1 MSAIADNNADGPIE
15 IIKVLFALYP
25 GYNTLDVAGPLE
37 ILSRSL
43 HDSKDK
49 SSKAFEVQ
57 FAGPSAAMTSVQ
69 GLTIK
74 ADMDYE
80 DANDEIEDFDV
91 IIVPG
96 GEGVFEVLKNKSEPL
111 NLLTKYVELQEKN
124 PAKERTILAID
135 VGSLL
140 LAEQGMLEGLAA
152 TTHPDYYTRLEKI
165 CQEAAKRDMSMRTD
179 VMEERYVVNNAR
191 FDLGENPDDNP
202 YIIKKK
208 RDGSAADA
216 SGPNTAN
223 ARRKSIARKGSNAWK
238 DSRRRESIAR
248 RASMPLGGMRVITT
262 GGVTAGLDAALYL
275 VGSLVSHES
284 ALEVARN
291 MQYTWVKGV
300 TVDAIDV

>member
-1 MSAIADNNADGPIE
+1 MSAIADTTDGPIE
-15 IIKVLFALYP
+15 VIKVLFTLYP

-37 ILSRSL
+37 ILSRAL
-43 HDSKDK
+43 HDAKDK
-49 SSKAFEVQ
+49 SSKGFECQ
-57 FAGPSAAMTSVQ
+57 FVGTAAAMKSVQ

-74 ADMDYE
+74 ADMDYD
-80 DANDEIEDFDV
+80 DANDELEDFDV

-96 GEGVFEVLKNKSEPL
+96 GEGVFDILDKNSEPL
-111 NLLTKYVELQEKN
+111 NLLTKYVDLQEKN

-135 VGSLL
+135 TGSLL
-140 LAEQGMLEGLAA
+140 LAQQGMLEGLAA

-165 CQEAAKRDMSMRTD
+165 CQDAATRDVSIRTD

-202 YIIKKK
+202 YIIKKS
-208 RDGSAADA
+208 RDG
-216 SGPNTAN
+216 GPVGANTEH

-262 GGVTAGLDAALYL
+262 GGVTAGLDASLYL

-284 ALEVARN
+284 ALEVARV
-291 MQYTWVKGV
+291 MQYSWVKGV

>member
-1 MSAIADNNADGPIE
+1 MSAIADSNDGPIE
-15 IIKVLFALYP
+15 VIKVLFTLYP

-37 ILSRSL
+37 ILSRAL
-43 HDSKDK
+43 HDAKDK
-49 SSKAFEVQ
+49 STKAFEVQ
-57 FAGPSAAMTSVQ
+57 FAGTSAAMTSVQ

-96 GEGVFEVLKNKSEPL
+96 GEGVFEVLKNKTEPL

-135 VGSLL
+135 IGSLL
-140 LAEQGMLEGLAA
+140 LAQQGMLEGLAA
-152 TTHPDYYTRLEKI
+152 TTHPDYYTRLETI
-165 CQEAAKRDMSMRTD
+165 CQDASSRDLSMRTD

-191 FDLGENPDDNP
+191 FDLGEDPNNNP
-202 YIIKKK
+202 YIIKKT
-208 RDGSAADA
+208 RDGKEE
-216 SGPNTAN
+216 GPNTAH

-238 DSRRRESIAR
+238 ESRRRESIAR
-248 RASMPLGGMRVITT
+248 RASLPLGGMRIITT
-262 GGVTAGLDAALYL
+262 GGVTAGLDASLYL

-284 ALEVARN
+284 ALEVARV

>member
-1 MSAIADNNADGPIE
+1 MSAIADTNDGPVE
-15 IIKVLFALYP
+15 TVKVLFTLYP

-49 SSKAFEVQ
+49 SSKAFECQ
-57 FAGPSAAMTSVQ
+57 FVGPSAAMTSVQ

-96 GEGVFEVLKNKSEPL
+96 GEGVFEVLKNKAEPL

-135 VGSLL
+135 IGSLL

-152 TTHPDYYTRLEKI
+152 TTHPDYYTRLETI
-165 CQEAAKRDMSMRTD
+165 CQEASTRDLSMRTD

-202 YIIKKK
+202 YIIKKS
-208 RDGSAADA
+208 RNGDG
-216 SGPNTAN
+216 GAN
-223 ARRKSIARKGSNAWK
+223 MQHARRKSIARKGSNAWK
-238 DSRRRESIAR
+238 ESRRRESIAR
-248 RASMPLGGMRVITT
+248 RASMPLGGMRIITT
-262 GGVTAGLDAALYL
+262 GGVTAGLDASLYL

-284 ALEVARN
+284 ALEVARV
-291 MQYTWVKGV
+291 MQYSWVKGV

>member
-1 MSAIADNNADGPIE
+1 MSAIADTNEGPNE
-15 IIKVLFALYP
+15 VLKVLFALYP

-43 HDSKDK
+43 HEPKDK
-49 SSKAFEVQ
+49 STKAFECQ
-57 FAGPSAAMTSVQ
+57 FVGPSAAMTSVQ

-80 DANDEIEDFDV
+80 DAIDEIEDFDV
-91 IIVPG
+91 VIVPG
-96 GEGVFEVLKNKSEPL
+96 GEGVFEVIKNKLEPL
-111 NLLTKYVELQEKN
+111 NFLSKYVELQEKN

-135 VGSLL
+135 IGSLL
-140 LAEQGMLEGLAA
+140 LAQQGMLEGLAA
-152 TTHPDYYTRLEKI
+152 TTHPDYYTRLETI
-165 CQEAAKRDMSMRTD
+165 CQEASTRDLSMRTD

-202 YIIKKK
+202 YIIKKS
-208 RDGSAADA
+208 REG
-216 SGPNTAN
+216 AN
-223 ARRKSIARKGSNAWK
+223 MSHARRKSIARKGSNAWRE
-238 DSRRRESIAR
+238 SRRRESIAR

-262 GGVTAGLDAALYL
+262 GGVTAGLDASLYL
-275 VGSLVSHES
+275 VASLVSHES
-284 ALEVARN
+284 ALEVARI

>member
-1 MSAIADNNADGPIE
+1 MSAVADNSTDGPVE
-15 IIKVLFALYP
+15 QVKVLFALFP

-37 ILSRSL
+37 VLSRSL
-43 HDSKDK
+43 QDPKDK
-49 SSKAFEVQ
+49 SSKAFQCQ
-57 FAGPSAAMTSVQ
+57 FVGTAAAMTSVQ

-80 DANDEIEDFDV
+80 DANDELEDFDV

-111 NLLTKYVELQEKN
+111 NLLTKYVELQEKS

-135 VGSLL
+135 VGALL
-140 LAEQGMLEGLAA
+140 LAQQGMLEGLAA
-152 TTHPDYYTRLEKI
+152 TTHPDYYVRLETI
-165 CQEAAKRDMSMRTD
+165 CQDAARRDMSMRTD

-202 YIIKKK
+202 YIIKKS
-208 RDGSAADA
+208 REPPSAPE
-216 SGPNTAN
+216 GTNTGH
-223 ARRKSIARKGSNAWK
+223 ARRKSIARKGSNAWR

-262 GGVTAGLDAALYL
+262 GGVTAGLDASLYL
-275 VGSLVSHES
+275 VGSLASHDS
-284 ALEVARN
+284 ALEVARV

>member
-1 MSAIADNNADGPIE
+1 
-15 IIKVLFALYP
+15 
-25 GYNTLDVAGPLE
+25 
-37 ILSRSL
+37 
-43 HDSKDK
+43 
-49 SSKAFEVQ
+49 
-57 FAGPSAAMTSVQ
+57 MTSVQ

-96 GEGVFEVLKNKSEPL
+96 GEGVFDVLKNNSEPL

-135 VGSLL
+135 TGSLI
-140 LAEQGMLEGLAA
+140 LAQQGLLEGLAA
-152 TTHPDYYTRLEKI
+152 TTHPDYYTRLETI
-165 CQEAAKRDMSMRTD
+165 CQEAASRDLSMRTD

-191 FDLGENPDDNP
+191 FDLGENPDENP
-202 YIIKKK
+202 YIIKKT
-208 RDGSAADA
+208 RDG
-216 SGPNTAN
+216 AN
-223 ARRKSIARKGSNAWK
+223 MQHARRKSIARKGSNAWRE
-238 DSRRRESIAR
+238 SRRRESIAR

-262 GGVTAGLDAALYL
+262 GGVTASLDASLYL

-284 ALEVARN
+284 ALEVARV
-291 MQYTWVKGV
+291 MQYSWVKGV